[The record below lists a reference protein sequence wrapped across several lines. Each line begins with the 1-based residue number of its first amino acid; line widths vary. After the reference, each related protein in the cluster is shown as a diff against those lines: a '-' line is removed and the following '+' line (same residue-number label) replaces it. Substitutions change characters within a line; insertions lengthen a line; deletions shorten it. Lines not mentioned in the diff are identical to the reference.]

1 MTLREPVSLLD
12 PGAVAPVH
20 FIAIGGAGMSGVAE
34 LYHRRGIAVSGSD
47 HVDSAT
53 LRHLAD
59 QGIQTFVG
67 HDARQLGEASTVV
80 VSSAIRRDNPE
91 LVEAERRGL
100 RVWHRSAALAALMM
114 GKRGVAVGGTHG
126 KTTTSAMIATMLGS
140 IDPSYVVGAPLA
152 ASGRSAVEGT
162 GDVFVVEADESDGS
176 FLQYPAEI
184 AVVTNIEADH
194 LDNWQTP
201 AKYAEGFWRFVTGEH
216 VRSVVLCVD
225 DPLTSELAVR
235 LRAERP
241 DLTVIGYGM
250 SPAAD
255 VAITD
260 VTYQG
265 VATSATLV
273 HEGQAD
279 RVDLRVP
286 GSHNLR
292 NAAAAFAV
300 GRLLGVST
308 SDLISGAAAF
318 EGTLRRFQFIGD
330 VAGVQVFD
338 DYAHH
343 PTEIR
348 AALKAA
354 RRVVGEGRLV
364 ACFQPHLFSRT
375 IEFAK
380 EFGESLSLADVV
392 VVTDIYGAREDPV
405 PGVTGELVAD
415 AARACGADVTYV
427 ADKSELPSELALM
440 AQPGD
445 LVVTLGAGDVTIVG
459 PLLVQALTAARERA

>member
-1 MTLREPVSLLD
+1 MSLRESIPLVD
-12 PGAVAPVH
+12 PGEVAPIH

-34 LYHRRGIAVSGSD
+34 LYHRRGLTVTGSD
-47 HVDSAT
+47 QVDSQT
-53 LRHLAD
+53 LRKLAD
-59 QGIQTFVG
+59 EGIRTYVG
-67 HDARQLGEASTVV
+67 HDASQLGDARTVV
-80 VSSAIRRDNPE
+80 ISSAIRPDNPE

-100 RVWHRSAALAALMM
+100 RVWHRSAALAALML

-126 KTTTSAMIATMLGS
+126 KTTTSAMIATMLAS
-140 IDPSYVVGAPLA
+140 VDPSYVIGAPLA
-152 ASGRSAVEGT
+152 ATGLSAVEGS
-162 GDVFVVEADESDGS
+162 GNAFVVEADESDGT
-176 FLQYPAEI
+176 FLQYPADI

-201 AKYAEGFWRFVTGEH
+201 ARYADGFWRFVTGEQI
-216 VRSVVLCVD
+216 RSVVVCVD

-250 SPAAD
+250 SAGAD
-255 VAITD
+255 IAITD
-260 VTYQG
+260 VVYQG
-265 VATSATLV
+265 VKTSATLV
-273 HEGQAD
+273 HEGSAD

-300 GRLLGVST
+300 GRLFGVPA
-308 SDLISGAAAF
+308 SDLIAGAAAF
-318 EGTLRRFQFIGD
+318 EGTLRRFQFIGE
-330 VAGVQVFD
+330 VAGVRVFD

-354 RRVVGEGRLV
+354 RRVAGSGRLI
-364 ACFQPHLFSRT
+364 ACFQPHLYSRT
-375 IEFAK
+375 VEFAG
-380 EFGESLSLADVV
+380 EFGESLTLADQVI
-392 VVTDIYGAREDPV
+392 VTDIYAAREDPV

-415 AARACGADVTYV
+415 AVRVAGADVTYV
-427 ADKSELPSELALM
+427 ADKADLSTELARL
-440 AQPGD
+440 ARPGD
-445 LVVTLGAGDVTIVG
+445 LVVTLGAGDVTLVG
-459 PLLVQALTAARERA
+459 PLLVQTLAGAERR